1 MRVDLYVC
9 DRCHLRWV
17 SEEFPIQCPA
27 CLRHYSGTTVIR
39 LLGREIEVES
49 VRIYGDAAMR
59 KATRGFG
66 SLRLGIRCPH
76 GWAADY
82 LCSECNVTA

>member
-1 MRVDLYVC
+1 MKVDLWVC
-9 DRCHLRWV
+9 DRCGLVFV
-17 SEEFPIQCPA
+17 SDDVPNVCMA

-39 LLGREIEVES
+39 LLGRQIEVTS

>member
-1 MRVDLYVC
+1 MRVDLWVC
-9 DRCHLRWV
+9 GRCNLKFV
-17 SEEFPIQCPA
+17 ADVQPKECPQCR
-27 CLRHYSGTTVIR
+27 RHYSGTTVIR

-66 SLRLGIRCPH
+66 SLSLGIRCPH

>member
-1 MRVDLYVC
+1 MKVNLWKC
-9 DRCHLRWV
+9 DRCGLVFV
-17 SEEFPIQCPA
+17 SDDVPNVCMA

-39 LLGREIEVES
+39 LLGREIQVES

-66 SLRLGIRCPH
+66 ALSLGIRCPH